1 MIKVI
6 KYFTSVEYTSG
17 EETILDSPRG
27 PCEGPLGED
36 DLQTF
41 DFISKLKLDL
51 LEAQYTGIT
60 RVRGSNRMQTAYR
73 LEKDADVTLPTKYV
87 RFTIDL
93 FSNKSLKIFTKLA
106 VHTFYVSLFFIL
118 FIRIILPNGLPEE
131 FSAVCT
137 FRARK
142 LPKYTWHI
150 IRIVDM
156 ENEPQFL
163 IAMNPKTQTL
173 DFSMN
178 NQTRRLQTVSFTA
191 DRVSK

>member
-17 EETILDSPRG
+17 EETILDSARG

-51 LEAQYTGIT
+51 LEAQYTGVT

-93 FSNKSLKIFTKLA
+93 FSNKSLKIFTKTGHTYILHLSVFYTVCQDYTSKRIARGIQRSLHVQSQKTAKVCLA
-106 VHTFYVSLFFIL
+106 HYQN
-118 FIRIILPNGLPEE
+118 RRHGK
-131 FSAVCT
+131 
-137 FRARK
+137 RAPVFNR
-142 LPKYTWHI
+142 
-150 IRIVDM
+150 
-156 ENEPQFL
+156 NEPKNSDFGFVHEE
-163 IAMNPKTQTL
+163 PDKKTA
-173 DFSMN
+173 N
-178 NQTRRLQTVSFTA
+178 RVVHRRSC
-191 DRVSK
+191 K